1 MQRICT
7 GDRDL
12 NGLINVNKSRPMRYH
27 SSGLVPFNLIASLPH
42 AKSDMCA
49 ASSSH
54 VHNVD
59 ASCVLPSSSSLNEQ
73 FQRMWHQR
81 ERDYL
86 PHPLN
91 KNTRTKREKKR
102 KVGVLFCATIA
113 FMFGVYL
120 YVIGHKLSELFLY
133 MNWTRA
139 VGDID
144 NHNNN
149 KATSARPMMLLLKI

>member
-1 MQRICT
+1 MKTTFIKRLVLEKKKKKMNASDDDAHTPPPLRSQ
-7 GDRDL
+7 L
-12 NGLINVNKSRPMRYH
+12 HRPH
-27 SSGLVPFNLIASLPH
+27 P
-42 AKSDMCA
+42 
-49 ASSSH
+49 
-54 VHNVD
+54 
-59 ASCVLPSSSSLNEQ
+59 LPSSSSLNEQ